1 MLVFILIIFSYIVT
15 VFILGVAVYFEER
28 SYKYFRTIR
37 DIWMEMKYDYPII
50 FFPGINVILL
60 AAVLILHVLDCIFKV
75 TRIYKVWGFIRD
87 GWNNF
92 LDKPIKY

>member
-15 VFILGVAVYFEER
+15 VFILGIALYFEER
-28 SYKYFRTIR
+28 DYKYFRTIR
-37 DIWMEMKYDYPII
+37 DIWVEMKYDYPII
-50 FFPGINVILL
+50 FFPGINIVFLVC
-60 AAVLILHVLDCIFKV
+60 VLILHISIYVFKV

-92 LDKPIKY
+92 LDKPIK

>member
-15 VFILGVAVYFEER
+15 VFILGVVVYFEER
-28 SYKYFRTIR
+28 NHKYFRTIR

-50 FFPGINVILL
+50 FFQGINVILL
-60 AAVLILHVLDCIFKV
+60 ACVLILHVLDCIFKV
-75 TRIYKVWGFIRD
+75 TRINRVWGFIRD

-92 LDKPIKY
+92 LDKPIK